1 MRSKAFKITI
11 EEVLTRTIIIE
22 AETMKEAVEIAK
34 DSYSNGEVV
43 LDGDDYDRG
52 SFKCESQGTLLPDEC
67 PFCNKPHEFEDGID
81 FVGHD
86 GKCLGCGCQIVE

>member
-34 DSYSNGEVV
+34 K
-43 LDGDDYDRG
+43 LI
-52 SFKCESQGTLLPDEC
+52 
-67 PFCNKPHEFEDGID
+67 NK
-81 FVGHD
+81 
-86 GKCLGCGCQIVE
+86 